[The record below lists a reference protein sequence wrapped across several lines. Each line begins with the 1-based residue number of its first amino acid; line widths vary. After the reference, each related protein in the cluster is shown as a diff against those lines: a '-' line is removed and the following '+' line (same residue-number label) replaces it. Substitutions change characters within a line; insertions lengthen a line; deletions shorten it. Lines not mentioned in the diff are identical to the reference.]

1 MLKKE
6 FVTRNN
12 KLIKLMSNDSQFKKN
27 GQEWF
32 KKSLKYEYS
41 YHFTWLGRPII
52 QYPQDILAIQEIIWK
67 VKPDLIIET
76 GIAHGGSLILS
87 ASILEL
93 IGKGEVLGIDI
104 DIRKHNK
111 QEIEKHAMFKRITMI
126 KGSST
131 DRNIIKKVQRF
142 AREKKKIMV
151 ILDSNHTHS
160 HVLKELKAYSPL
172 VSKHSYLI
180 VFDTIIQD
188 MSEEQTNDRPWG
200 IDNNPKTAVN
210 EFLKKNNRFKIDK
223 KIEEKLS
230 FTVAPSG
237 YLKCIK
243 DINP

>member
-1 MLKKE
+1 MKKE
-6 FVTRNN
+6 FAEQNN
-12 KLIKLMSNDSQFKKN
+12 KLIKLMSKDSQFKKN

-104 DIRKHNK
+104 DIKKENK
-111 QEIEKHAMFKRITMI
+111 REIEKHPMFKRITMFQ
-126 KGSST
+126 GSSI
-131 DRNIIKKVQRF
+131 DRNIIKRVHRF
-142 AREKKKIMV
+142 ASKKKKVMV

-160 HVLKELKAYSPL
+160 HVLKELKAYSSL
-172 VSKHSYLI
+172 VSKHSYLV

-188 MSEEQTNDRPWG
+188 MNEEQTKNRPWG
-200 IDNNPKTAVN
+200 INNNPKTAVN
-210 EFLKKNNRFKIDK
+210 EFLKKNDRFKIDK
-223 KIEEKLS
+223 KIEEKLL

-243 DINP
+243 DIYS